1 MRFWEE
7 NKKWIVVHL
16 VTWCFA
22 KVLFVAI
29 KLWGL
34 GNSLHMAAAD
44 GTTAPLLHRVT
55 PEVHSGILF
64 LVVAFSGAIDGLVF
78 SWLDVRFDAW
88 FRRLGFARRVLV
100 KGLANL
106 GSGLALTSVLVPL
119 LLGKTS
125 GVEILSLSLMHANL
139 VVVAVYMLLITFLLQ
154 LSKLAAAWIQTSDLL
169 HILSPQAKGVEE
181 ERIFMFLDMK
191 ASTTHAETLG
201 PVKYSALIQDCF
213 ADMTKAAKQTA
224 AEIYQYI
231 GDEAVFT
238 WRTSPVNFLYAIQHF
253 FYFRDHLA
261 QRAGYYQ
268 KHYGL
273 VPQFKAGI
281 HHGKVVRTPVGV
293 THKTL
298 AFHGDAI
305 NTASRIQGKCNVLG
319 RDLLV
324 SGEVMEQVTMPF
336 GYVDMGEHLLRGKDR
351 KVRLYGVSRPPGVD
365 LRPSKNRLQ
374 KITPSKTKVAP
385 FYLWLKGLL

>member
-1 MRFWEE
+1 MRFWKE
-7 NKKWIVVHL
+7 NRKWIVVHMT
-16 VTWCFA
+16 TWCFA

-34 GNSLHMAAAD
+34 GNSLHTAVAD
-44 GTTAPLLHRVT
+44 GTTAPLLHLVT
-55 PEVHSGILF
+55 PDIHSGILF
-64 LVVAFSGAIDGLVF
+64 LVVAFSGTIDGLVF

-106 GSGLALTSVLVPL
+106 GLGLALTSVLVPL
-119 LLGKTS
+119 LLGKTA
-125 GVEILSLSLMHANL
+125 GVKILSLALMHASL
-139 VVVAVYMLLITFLLQ
+139 VVIAMYMLLITFLLQ

-181 ERIFMFLDMK
+181 DRIFMFLDMK

-238 WRTSPVNFLYAIQHF
+238 WRTSPINFLYAIQHF

-261 QRAGYYQ
+261 QRAGYYR
-268 KHYGL
+268 KHYGF

-281 HHGKVVRTPVGV
+281 HHGKVVRTPVGI

-305 NTASRIQGKCNVLG
+305 NMASRIQGKCNVLG

-324 SGEVMEQVTMPF
+324 SGEVMEQVTLPF

-351 KVRLYGVSRPPGVD
+351 KVRLYGVSKPPGVD
-365 LRPSKNRLQ
+365 ERSSKKNAQ
-374 KITPSKTKVAP
+374 KIMPSKTKVAP
-385 FYLWLKGLL
+385 FYFWLNGLL

>member
-7 NKKWIVVHL
+7 NKKWIVVHMT
-16 VTWCFA
+16 TWCFA

-34 GNSLHMAAAD
+34 GDSLQTAAAH
-44 GTTAPLLHRVT
+44 GTTASLLRLVT
-55 PEVHSGILF
+55 ADVHSGILF
-64 LVVAFSGAIDGLVF
+64 LAVAFSGAIDGLVF

-106 GSGLALTSVLVPL
+106 GLGLALTLV
-119 LLGKTS
+119 LGKTP
-125 GVEILSLSLMHANL
+125 GVKILSLSLMQANL
-139 VVVAVYMLLITFLLQ
+139 IVVAVYMLLITFLLQ
-154 LSKLAAAWIQTSDLL
+154 LSKLAATWIQTSDLL
-169 HILSPQAKGVEE
+169 HILSPQTPGVEE
-181 ERIFMFLDMK
+181 DRIFMFLDMK
-191 ASTTHAETLG
+191 GSTTHAETLG

-238 WRTSPVNFLYAIQHF
+238 WRTSPANFLYAIQHF

-261 QRAGYYQ
+261 QRAGYYR

-281 HHGKVVRTPVGV
+281 HYGKVVRTPVGV

-305 NTASRIQGKCNVLG
+305 NTASRIQGKCNALG

-324 SGEVMEQVTMPF
+324 SGEVLEQVTMPF

-351 KVRLYGVSRPPGVD
+351 KVRLYGVSKPPGVD
-365 LRPSKNRLQ
+365 MRLSKNRLQ

-385 FYLWLKGLL
+385 FYFWLNGLL

>member
-1 MRFWEE
+1 MRFWKE
-7 NKKWIVVHL
+7 NKKWIVVHMA
-16 VTWCFA
+16 TWCFA

-34 GNSLHMAAAD
+34 GNNLHTAAAD
-44 GTTAPLLHRVT
+44 VTTAPLHLVT
-55 PEVHSGILF
+55 PDIHSVILF
-64 LVVAFSGAIDGLVF
+64 SVVALSGVIDGLVF
-78 SWLDVRFDAW
+78 SWIDVRFDAW
-88 FRRLGFARRVLV
+88 FRCLGFARHVLV

-106 GSGLALTSVLVPL
+106 GLGLALTSVLVPL

-125 GVEILSLSLMHANL
+125 DVKILSLLLMHANL

-154 LSKLAAAWIQTSDLL
+154 LSKTAAAWIQTSDLL
-169 HILSPQAKGVEE
+169 HILSLRAEGVEE
-181 ERIFMFLDMK
+181 DRIFMFLDMK
-191 ASTTHAETLG
+191 ASTTHAEALG

-213 ADMTKAAKQTA
+213 ADMTKASKQTA

-253 FYFRDHLA
+253 FYFREHLT
-261 QRAGYYQ
+261 QRAGYYR

-293 THKTL
+293 IHKTL

-305 NTASRIQGKCNVLG
+305 NTASRIQGKCNILG

-324 SGEVMEQVTMPF
+324 SGEVMEQVTLPCSYM
-336 GYVDMGEHLLRGKDR
+336 DMGEHLLRGKDR
-351 KVRLYGVSRPPGVD
+351 KVRLYGVSKPPGMDVKFM
-365 LRPSKNRLQ
+365 KNRVQ
-374 KITPSKTKVAP
+374 KVTPSKTKVAP
-385 FYLWLKGLL
+385 FFFWLNGLL

>member
-1 MRFWEE
+1 M
-7 NKKWIVVHL
+7 I
-16 VTWCFA
+16 TWCFA

-34 GNSLHMAAAD
+34 GNTAAD
-44 GTTAPLLHRVT
+44 GATAPLLHLVT
-55 PEVHSGILF
+55 PEIHPGTLF
-64 LVVAFSGAIDGLVF
+64 LVVAFSGVIEGLVF

-88 FRRLGFARRVLV
+88 FGRLGFARRVLV

-106 GSGLALTSVLVPL
+106 GLGLALSSVLVPL
-119 LLGKTS
+119 LLGQTS
-125 GVEILSLSLMHANL
+125 GVKILMLSLMQANL
-139 VVVAVYMLLITFLLQ
+139 VVVAIYMLLVTFLLQ

-181 ERIFMFLDMK
+181 DRIFMFLDMK

-201 PVKYSALIQDCF
+201 PIKYSALIQDCF

-238 WRTSPVNFLYAIQHF
+238 WKTSPINFLYAIQHF

-261 QRAGYYQ
+261 QRAGYYR
-268 KHYGL
+268 KHYGM
-273 VPQFKAGI
+273 VPKFKAGI

-324 SGEVMEQVTMPF
+324 SGDVMEQVALPC

-351 KVRLYGVSRPPGVD
+351 KVRLYGVSQPPGMDVRF
-365 LRPSKNRLQ
+365 LKNRVQ
-374 KITPSKTKVAP
+374 KIAPSKTKVAP
-385 FYLWLKGLL
+385 FFFWLNGLL

>member
-1 MRFWEE
+1 MRFWNE
-7 NKKWIVVHL
+7 NRKWIVIHT

-34 GNSLHMAAAD
+34 GTALYTTAAD
-44 GTTAPLLHRVT
+44 GTAAPLLRLLT
-55 PEVHSGILF
+55 PEVDHGNLF
-64 LVVAFSGAIDGLVF
+64 LVVAFSGVIDGLIF

-88 FRRLGFARRVLV
+88 LRRPGFVRRVLV

-106 GSGLALTSVLVPL
+106 CLGLALTSVLVPL

-125 GVEILSLSLMHANL
+125 GVKILSLSLMHTNL
-139 VVVAVYMLLITFLLQ
+139 LVMAVYILLITFLLQ

-191 ASTTHAETLG
+191 GSTTHAETLG
-201 PVKYSALIQDCF
+201 PAKYSALIQDCF

-238 WRTSPVNFLYAIQHF
+238 WKTSPVNFLYALQHF
-253 FYFRDHLA
+253 FYFRDHLL
-261 QRAGYYQ
+261 QRAGYYR

-281 HHGKVVRTPVGV
+281 HYGKVVRTPVGI

-324 SGEVMEQVTMPF
+324 SAEVLEQVTLPC

-351 KVRLYGVSRPPGVD
+351 KVRLYGVSKPPGADVKF
-365 LRPSKNRLQ
+365 LRKSVQ
-374 KITPSKTKVAP
+374 KVTPSKTKVAP
-385 FYLWLKGLL
+385 FLFWLNGIL